1 MPTPDRLERYL
12 HEHVPLS
19 RHMGLRVHSATP
31 ECVEIALVSSGAAV
45 RDSKNADGARL
56 KFGDAG
62 WETFLAAA
70 KTGSFV
76 S

>member
-1 MPTPDRLERYL
+1 MESLRWRKS
-12 HEHVPLS
+12 S
-19 RHMGLRVHSATP
+19 RSSAGGP

-56 KFGDAG
+56 RFGDAG

>member
-1 MPTPDRLERYL
+1 
-12 HEHVPLS
+12 
-19 RHMGLRVHSATP
+19 
-31 ECVEIALVSSGAAV
+31 VEIALVSAGAAV
-45 RDSKNADGARL
+45 RDSKNADGSRL
-56 KFGDAG
+56 RFGDAG

>member
-1 MPTPDRLERYL
+1 
-12 HEHVPLS
+12 
-19 RHMGLRVHSATP
+19 
-31 ECVEIALVSSGAAV
+31 VEIALVSAGAAV

-56 KFGDAG
+56 RFGGSG

-76 S
+76 G

>member
-1 MPTPDRLERYL
+1 MRWRKS
-12 HEHVPLS
+12 S
-19 RHMGLRVHSATP
+19 RSSAGGP
-31 ECVEIALVSSGAAV
+31 ECVEIALVPAGAAV
-45 RDSKNADGARL
+45 RDSKNADGSRL

-62 WETFLAAA
+62 WQTFLAAA

>member
-1 MPTPDRLERYL
+1 MESLRWRKSSRSSAGGPD
-12 HEHVPLS
+12 
-19 RHMGLRVHSATP
+19 
-31 ECVEIALVSSGAAV
+31 CVEIALDARGAAV
-45 RDSKNADGARL
+45 RDSKNADGVRL

-62 WETFLAAA
+62 WDTFLAAA

>member
-1 MPTPDRLERYL
+1 MESLRWRKSSRSSASGPD
-12 HEHVPLS
+12 
-19 RHMGLRVHSATP
+19 
-31 ECVEIALVSSGAAV
+31 CVEIALVSSGAAV

>member
-1 MPTPDRLERYL
+1 MESLRWRKSSRSSASGPDC
-12 HEHVPLS
+12 
-19 RHMGLRVHSATP
+19 M
-31 ECVEIALVSSGAAV
+31 EIALVSSGAAV

-56 KFGDAG
+56 RFSGHG

-70 KTGSFV
+70 KTGAFV

>member
-1 MPTPDRLERYL
+1 MESLRWRKSSRSSASGPD
-12 HEHVPLS
+12 
-19 RHMGLRVHSATP
+19 
-31 ECVEIALVSSGAAV
+31 CVEIALVSTGAAV

-62 WETFLAAA
+62 WETFLVAA

>member
-1 MPTPDRLERYL
+1 
-12 HEHVPLS
+12 
-19 RHMGLRVHSATP
+19 
-31 ECVEIALVSSGAAV
+31 VEIALVGPGAAV
-45 RDSKNADGARL
+45 RDSKNAEGARL
-56 KFGDAG
+56 RFGDGG

>member
-1 MPTPDRLERYL
+1 
-12 HEHVPLS
+12 
-19 RHMGLRVHSATP
+19 
-31 ECVEIALVSSGAAV
+31 VEIALVPAGAAV

-56 KFGDAG
+56 RFGDAG

>member
-1 MPTPDRLERYL
+1 
-12 HEHVPLS
+12 
-19 RHMGLRVHSATP
+19 
-31 ECVEIALVSSGAAV
+31 VEIALVSSGTAV

-56 KFGDAG
+56 EFGGAG
-62 WETFLAAA
+62 WDTFLTAA

>member
-1 MPTPDRLERYL
+1 MESLRWRKS
-12 HEHVPLS
+12 S
-19 RHMGLRVHSATP
+19 RSSAGGP
-31 ECVEIALVSSGAAV
+31 ECVEIALVTSGAAV

-62 WETFLAAA
+62 WVTFLTAA

-76 S
+76 N

>member
-1 MPTPDRLERYL
+1 MESLRWRKSSRSSASGPD
-12 HEHVPLS
+12 
-19 RHMGLRVHSATP
+19 
-31 ECVEIALVSSGAAV
+31 CVEIALVGPGAAV
-45 RDSKNADGARL
+45 RDSKNAEGARL
-56 KFGDAG
+56 RFGDGG

>member
-1 MPTPDRLERYL
+1 MESLRWRKSSRSSASGPD
-12 HEHVPLS
+12 
-19 RHMGLRVHSATP
+19 
-31 ECVEIALVSSGAAV
+31 CVEIALVSPGAAV

>member
-1 MPTPDRLERYL
+1 MTATGSEQTVESLRWRKS
-12 HEHVPLS
+12 S
-19 RHMGLRVHSATP
+19 RSSAGGP
-31 ECVEIALVSSGAAV
+31 ECVEIALVSAGAAV
-45 RDSKNADGARL
+45 RDSKNADGSRL
-56 KFGDAG
+56 RFGDAG

>member
-1 MPTPDRLERYL
+1 MESLRWRKS
-12 HEHVPLS
+12 S
-19 RHMGLRVHSATP
+19 RSSAGGP
-31 ECVEIALVSSGAAV
+31 ECVEIALVRAGAAV